1 MKKLL
6 IKLPLLFL
14 TLFSFLGCADIKREN
29 EYDYS
34 LVEHLKIEW
43 KDLFSQSKL
52 GYFVYI
58 YQKHCFYCNE
68 LKDEIIPFSLAET
81 YPTYFIEY
89 SKEIPIGEDIESTL
103 NKRSIDEVFIKG
115 VPTLL
120 GIYNGKIDFNIAG
133 LVEISDKLNSFTY
146 RT

>member
-1 MKKLL
+1 MKKLF
-6 IKLPLLFL
+6 IKLPLVVL
-14 TLFSFLGCADIKREN
+14 TLFSLVSCLDIEKED
-29 EYDYS
+29 EYDYK
-34 LVEHLKIEW
+34 LIDHLKIEW

-58 YQKHCFYCNE
+58 YQNHCFYCNE
-68 LKDEIIPFSLAET
+68 LKDEIIPFSLKET

-103 NKRSIDEVFIKG
+103 NKRSINEVFIKG

-120 GIYNGKIDFNIAG
+120 GIYNGEIDFNIAG